1 MNPFE
6 KDWTKEEVKEA
17 VIAPAIAETPKPCSL
32 QSGMV
37 AIGEPYSYL
46 GGGMLAS
53 GSISVFHL
61 QPSRIRTDSVVS
73 GDRMGPREMDFNYH
87 YDNNSR
93 SRIKA
98 DERLLLFAID
108 MMASTRERGI
118 IKRLVEQPESKDCRQ
133 EYVNF
138 LQSQGRYTS
147 AQLVEGGWTP
157 GEV

>member
-17 VIAPAIAETPKPCSL
+17 VIAPAIVETPKPKPYSL

-37 AIGEPYSYL
+37 AMGEPYSYL

-53 GSISVFHL
+53 GAISCL
-61 QPSRIRTDSVVS
+61 TLPAGQ
-73 GDRMGPREMDFNYH
+73 NYH
-87 YDNNSR
+87 YDNNSHSR
-93 SRIKA
+93 SNT
-98 DERLLLFAID
+98 DERLLLFAVD
-108 MMASTRERGI
+108 MMASARERDL
-118 IKRLVEQPESKDCRQ
+118 IKRLVEHPDSEKCRQ

-157 GEV
+157 GKV